1 MMRPWT
7 GSVRA
12 TTRDVKVLVF
22 DPQQGDLLKARLP
35 PTAQHPRALLT
46 LLEGLALW
54 RGQPLRVMVS
64 AASADNGYPCWSGS
78 GLFGDELWPGES
90 QLVRYE
96 VGGRALRPG
105 RLVGLGDFRS
115 LRVEPRGGEL

>member
-1 MMRPWT
+1 
-7 GSVRA
+7 VRV
-12 TTRDVKVLVF
+12 TPREVRVLVV

-35 PTAQHPRALLT
+35 PVAQHARALLT
-46 LLEGLALW
+46 LLEGIALW
-54 RGQPLRVMVS
+54 RGQPLRVVVS
-64 AASADNGYPCWSGS
+64 ATSADDGRPCWSGS

-96 VGGRALRPG
+96 VDDRAHRRRL
-105 RLVGLGDFRS
+105 LVGLGDFRS

>member
-1 MMRPWT
+1 MMRPWK

-12 TTRDVKVLVF
+12 TPRDVKVLVV

-35 PTAQHPRALLT
+35 PVTQHPRALLT
-46 LLEGLALW
+46 LLEGIALW
-54 RGQPLRVMVS
+54 RGQPLRVVVS
-64 AASADNGYPCWSGS
+64 ATSAGDGRPCWSGS

-96 VGGRALRPG
+96 VADRALRRRALG
-105 RLVGLGDFRS
+105 GLGDFRP
-115 LRVEPRGGEL
+115 LRVAPHGGEL

>member
-1 MMRPWT
+1 MMRPWK

-12 TTRDVKVLVF
+12 TPREVRVLVV
-22 DPQQGDLLKARLP
+22 DPEQGDLLKARLP
-35 PTAQHPRALLT
+35 LGAQHPRALLT

-54 RGQPLRVMVS
+54 RGQPLRVAVS
-64 AASADNGYPCWSGS
+64 ATSAGDGRPCWSGS

-96 VGGRALRPG
+96 VGARASRRG

-115 LRVEPRGGEL
+115 LRVDPRGGEL

>member
-1 MMRPWT
+1 MRPWK

-12 TTRDVKVLVF
+12 TAREVRVLVV

-35 PTAQHPRALLT
+35 PVTQHPRALLT
-46 LLEGLALW
+46 LLEGIALW
-54 RGQPLRVMVS
+54 RGQPLRVVVS
-64 AASADNGYPCWSGS
+64 ATSADDGRPCWSGS

-96 VGGRALRPG
+96 VVDRALR
-105 RLVGLGDFRS
+105 RRALVGLGDFRP
-115 LRVEPRGGEL
+115 LRVAPRGGEL